1 MGPEEQHT
9 RVQPQASSQQAVD
22 CGVQVF
28 SAQQSGDA
36 AAEALSNLGQ
46 VEAVSRGLCV
56 HNASQQGCVGGQHNG
71 SPAEQHIV
79 DNLSTYI

>member
-1 MGPEEQHT
+1 MGSKEQHT
-9 RVQPQASSQQAVD
+9 RVQPQASCQQAVD
-22 CGVQVF
+22 CGIQVF

-46 VEAVSRGLCV
+46 VEAVSGGLCV

-71 SPAEQHIV
+71 SPAEQRIV
-79 DNLSTYI
+79 NKLSNYT